1 MILKYFITPVIASVI
16 GYGTNYVAVKML
28 FHPRKEVKFLGK
40 TLPFTPGAIPKGQP
54 RLAKAVGDVVGNTLI
69 TKEDITEKLLDG
81 KIENAVI
88 EKISE
93 TLDTELKQEI
103 MKLSKIDEDKYADMK
118 NKITD
123 TATNKIMDAVLDFQ
137 IGKVIS
143 AEAGKTVKEKL
154 TNPMI
159 RMFITDELI
168 GVLTGIVGDEVQ
180 KYVNKNGPVYISAMV
195 NKKICE
201 IEGRTAR
208 SLLEGISITKEKTD
222 NAVSEAYRNA
232 VNVAVDEMFGMINI
246 PKIIEDKINAMDIE
260 ELENIA
266 LKVMKKEL
274 DTIVNSGAVIGLL
287 LDIVNMF
294 INMLLP

>member
-1 MILKYFITPVIASVI
+1 MIIKYFITPVIASVI

-40 TLPFTPGAIPKGQP
+40 TLPFTPGALPKGQP

-81 KIENAVI
+81 KIESAVI

-93 TLDTELKQEI
+93 ALDAELKQEI

-180 KYVNKNGPVYISAMV
+180 KYVNK
-195 NKKICE
+195 KICE

-274 DTIVNSGAVIGLL
+274 DTIVNLGAVIGLL
-287 LDIVNMF
+287 LGIVNMF